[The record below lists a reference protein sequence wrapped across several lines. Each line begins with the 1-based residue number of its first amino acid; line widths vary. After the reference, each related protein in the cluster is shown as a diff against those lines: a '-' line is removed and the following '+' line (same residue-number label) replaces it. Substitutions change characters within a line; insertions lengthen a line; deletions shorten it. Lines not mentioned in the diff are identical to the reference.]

1 MLRRRVVIAFV
12 LVVSTA
18 FAADP
23 SGTLQGHLKIIAQ
36 KEVDL
41 ADGTAP
47 AVTAQ
52 TYALYPLVVL
62 GADGQH
68 QIATVTADANGNYR
82 LSLPPG
88 PYLLDIQDRVRK
100 HVRAKPVPFSVVA
113 NQTVTV
119 NFEMDTGVR

>member
-1 MLRRRVVIAFV
+1 VLRLAKLLACL

-23 SGTLQGHLKIIAQ
+23 TGTLQGHLKIIAQ

-47 AVTAQ
+47 AVTEQ

-62 GADGQH
+62 GANDQH
-68 QIATVTADANGNYR
+68 QIATVTADTNGNYR
-82 LSLPPG
+82 VALPPG

-119 NFEMDTGVR
+119 NFEMDTGIR